1 LALVASY
8 GWGNYFFETQ
18 QGASLPGHQ
27 YLFGATSAPTKD
39 DDHKGI
45 FAAGNTGYRVVSGCI
60 AAPSTTVSLINP
72 EGVDFKEIF
81 PCFEHKTLSDL
92 LRAAGKTW
100 RYYGNFTS
108 SIWMAPNAISHICVA
123 KNGQCTGK
131 EWTDNVE
138 PNSSAVLSDILTTC
152 KLRDVSWVTPDG
164 KNSDHS
170 GFTDRTGGPSW
181 VASIVNAVG
190 QSTCT
195 NPSDGSSYWN
205 STAIIVLWDDW
216 GGWYDHVA
224 PMIQPYPY
232 GGFEMGFRVPLIVVS
247 AYTPARFISNMP
259 EDFGSVA
266 RFIEHNFGI
275 TEGALTFADARG
287 GASDLT
293 EYFSLVGNAA
303 RTFQP
308 ISAPFSAQHFIDT
321 PPSGDPP
328 DDE

>member
-1 LALVASY
+1 MIRLFPLTLAALCLTAPASAQIPSFQHIIIVIQE
-8 GWGNYFFETQ
+8 NRSPDNFFQGLCTPTITNPTSCSTAPSGQ
-18 QGASLPGHQ
+18 QQQ
-27 YLFGATSAPTKD
+27 YNIQTA
-39 DDHKGI
+39 
-45 FAAGNTGYRVVSGCI
+45 NTGWADKTSKTGF
-60 AAPSTTVSLINP
+60 TT
-72 EGVDFKEIF
+72 
-81 PCFEHKTLSDL
+81 
-92 LRAAGKTW
+92 
-100 RYYGNFTS
+100 
-108 SIWMAPNAISHICVA
+108 
-123 KNGQCTGK
+123 
-131 EWTDNVE
+131 
-138 PNSSAVLSDILTTC
+138 DILTTC

-164 KNSDHS
+164 KNSDHA
-170 GFTDRTGGPSW
+170 GYTNRTGGPSW

-195 NPSDGSSYWN
+195 NPSDGSSYWE
-205 STAIIVLWDDW
+205 STAIIITWDDW

-287 GASDLT
+287 GASDLS

-308 ISAPFSAQHFIDT
+308 ISAPLPAQHFIDT